1 MKRVVG
7 FLIFSILILG
17 CSKKDKPIP
26 VTAASFAFDS
36 TDIQT
41 SPVSNPNQ
49 NFFIRYNFEKG
60 KDYNYRLTSISD
72 DNQTI
77 KADTTILQHVTQ
89 TVTYLMN
96 LSLSNVDKD
105 SVMEIACDIT
115 NIKLDANANGK
126 QITYQSGLTKDSA
139 ERSQFAEYEAL
150 IQNPF
155 SVRITKYGEILEVF
169 RADKI
174 VTKYLQLK
182 SAPDSV
188 TSEEKD
194 ALRKS
199 IIEGAL
205 KPLLVQIF
213 RQVPQNQVAKD
224 SSWSYSQPPSQF
236 LIYQLQNTNDYKI
249 LSLDKYNNDKVA
261 IINAGLKSVLT
272 GNDAI
277 TNRGVNYKF
286 KKPETSATGK
296 IFFNLNKGCI
306 QKSKTNT
313 LINIFY
319 TMEMK
324 GPKGDEK
331 GSKTE
336 AIKSANIVELV
347 N

>member
-1 MKRVVG
+1 MKYVFG
-7 FLIFSILILG
+7 FIIFSMLIFG
-17 CSKKDKPIP
+17 CSKKNEQVP

-36 TDIQT
+36 TDIKT
-41 SPVSNPNQ
+41 TPVSNPNES
-49 NFFIRYNFEKG
+49 FSIRYNFEKG
-60 KDYNYRLTSISD
+60 KNYNYRLTSLSD

-89 TVTYLMN
+89 NVTYLMT

-105 SVMEIACDIT
+105 TVMEMACNIT
-115 NIKLDANANGK
+115 SIKLDANANGK
-126 QITYQSGLTKDSA
+126 KTSYQSGLTKDST
-139 ERSQFAEYEAL
+139 ERAQFAEYEAL

-155 SVRITKYGEILEVF
+155 SIRITKYGEILEVF

-174 VTKYLQLK
+174 VTKFLELK
-182 SAPDSV
+182 GTPATV

-224 SSWSYSQPPSQF
+224 SSWSFTQPPSQF
-236 LIYQLQNTNDYKI
+236 LIYQLQNTNAYKV
-249 LSLDKYNNDKVA
+249 LSLDKFNNDKLAV
-261 IINAGLKSVLT
+261 IDAGLKSVLT
-272 GNDAI
+272 GKDEI

-286 KKPETSATGK
+286 KKPVTSASGK
-296 IFFNLNKGCI
+296 IFFNLTKGCI

-313 LINIFY
+313 LINIYY

-324 GPKGDEK
+324 GPKGTEK
-331 GSKTE
+331 GNKTE
-336 AIKSANIVELV
+336 AIKSSNIVELV
-347 N
+347 D